1 MANFA
6 RQQNAK
12 CERKREY
19 MKKVAAI
26 ILSALLAV
34 VGIAPA
40 SAASTLADGT
50 YAVDL
55 RLMHAEKDQESMG
68 NRYVGQR
75 GLLKVSGGAYQV
87 YIVPADGYDSQFDQ
101 VAFKYY
107 QNGSTEGDVLATQTA
122 QNVEID
128 GVNHAKAVTFT
139 MPNQSGTCGLQF
151 KVPIVGMTVSAKL
164 VIDLNSAQLVEEPAT
179 EAPAQQPSAGQQG
192 AGGSQTPAPQETS
205 GQQTP
210 AVDDTQPMAETVSE
224 SAPADTTTPA
234 ETQPEAV
241 TAEESTTGD
250 PEMVQEDGNT
260 STVWVIV
267 GVVAAV
273 AVIGGVIAAVVIKK
287 KKS

>member
-1 MANFA
+1 
-6 RQQNAK
+6 
-12 CERKREY
+12 
-19 MKKVAAI
+19 MKKIAAI
-26 ILSALLAV
+26 VLSALFAV
-34 VGIAPA
+34 TGIISA

-55 RLMHAEKDQESMG
+55 KLMHAEKDQESMG
-68 NRYVGQR
+68 NKYVGQR
-75 GLLKVSGGAYQV
+75 GLLKVSGGSYQV

-107 QNGSTEGDVLATQTA
+107 QNGSTEGAVSETQTT

-164 VIDLNSAQLVEEPAT
+164 VVDLSSAKLIEEPT
-179 EAPAQQPSAGQQG
+179 TKAPVQQAAPEGQEG
-192 AGGSQTPAPQETS
+192 TGGSHTPDKEGTP

-210 AVDDTQPMAETVSE
+210 AVEDTQPVSETVSE
-224 SAPADTTTPA
+224 SDPA
-234 ETQPEAV
+234 ETTEPVVTQPDV
-241 TAEESTTGD
+241 LTAEESTTGD
-250 PEMVQEDGNT
+250 PEMTQDDGNT

-267 GVVAAV
+267 GVVAVVVV
-273 AVIGGVIAAVVIKK
+273 AGGVIAAVVVKK
-287 KKS
+287 KKG